1 LDDIDKDKEQLT
13 AEVAGLR
20 RQVEQLK
27 ELGNHHILDSL
38 VEHVIYE
45 DIDMRIIWLN
55 RAACQSV
62 SMSREELI
70 GRYCYEV
77 WLNRIDPCPDC
88 PVIKAI
94 KTGRPQMIEKPTP
107 DGKYWYIRGNPV
119 RNKKGEIV
127 GAVEVTLDI
136 SKRKSIE
143 EALQESEEKYR
154 HLIQHSN
161 DAIYLLFNRK
171 FEFIN
176 DKFQEMF
183 GVTLKEVNQPKFD
196 FIQLVAPK
204 SRPLIEERIIRVAQG
219 ETLEPKYEFT
229 ALSEDG
235 NEIEVETSVSYVNYK
250 NEIATQGIIRDIT
263 ARKRLEEQLRQSQK
277 IEGIGRLAGGIAHDF
292 NNLLTSIIGYA
303 EMGQRKL
310 PPDSPIHKN
319 LKHILKTSNHAS
331 SLIQQLLAFSRKAMV
346 QPRVLDLNRV
356 INNFKNILERILG
369 EDIAFKFF
377 LDKKLGNVKADP
389 GQIEQIIM
397 NLAVNSRDALPQGGN
412 LIIETAN
419 MDLDEKYA
427 RLYTYVKPGRYVLLS
442 VSDTGCGMDEET
454 LSHIFEPFFTTKEK
468 GVGTGLGLSTVY
480 GITKQSGGHINVYSE
495 LEKGTTV
502 KIYLPRIDEPA
513 EAPPGQIGS
522 TQMVTGK
529 ETILVVEDEESVREI
544 AIETLSACGYTVIT
558 AGCGA
563 DALSLWDKHTEKID
577 LLLTDVVLPGMS
589 GRDIAEQ
596 LAASDPGLKVLY
608 MSGYTVNVISHYG
621 VVDKNIA
628 FIQKP
633 FTPTKLAR
641 KIREVLDL

>member
-1 LDDIDKDKEQLT
+1 MGDIDKDKEQLI
-13 AEVAGLR
+13 AEITGLR

-45 DIDMRIIWLN
+45 DIDMKILWPN
-55 RAACQSV
+55 QAACRSV
-62 SMSREELI
+62 NMSRKELI

-77 WLNRIDPCPDC
+77 WSNRTTPCPDC
-88 PVIKAI
+88 PVVKAI
-94 KTGRPQMIEKPTP
+94 QTGQPQMVEKSTL
-107 DGKYWYIRGNPV
+107 DGKFWSIRGNPV
-119 RNKKGEIV
+119 RNEKGEIV

-143 EALQESEEKYR
+143 AALQESEEKYR

-183 GVTLKEVNQPKFD
+183 GVTLNEVNQPGFD
-196 FIQLVAPK
+196 FIQLVAPR
-204 SRPLIEERIIRVAQG
+204 SRSLVEERIIRVAHG
-219 ETLEPKYEFT
+219 ETVEPKYEFT
-229 ALSEDG
+229 ALAKDG
-235 NEIEVETSVSYVNYK
+235 KEIEVETSVSYVNYK
-250 NEIATQGIIRDIT
+250 NGIASQGIIRDIT
-263 ARKRLEEQLRQSQK
+263 VRKRLEEQLRQSQK

-303 EMGQRKL
+303 ELGQRKL
-310 PPDSPIHKN
+310 PPDSPIQKN

-331 SLIQQLLAFSRKAMV
+331 TLIQQLLAFSRKAMV
-346 QPRVLDLNRV
+346 QPRVLDINRV
-356 INNFKNILERILG
+356 ITNFKNILERILG

-397 NLAVNSRDALPQGGN
+397 NLAVNSRDAMPQGGN
-412 LIIETAN
+412 LVIETAN

-442 VSDTGCGMDEET
+442 ISDTGCGMDKET
-454 LSHIFEPFFTTKEK
+454 LTHIFEPFFTTKGK

-480 GITKQSGGHINVYSE
+480 GITKQSGGFINVYSE
-495 LEKGTTV
+495 LAKGTTV
-502 KIYLPRIDEPA
+502 KIYLPGVDEPA
-513 EAPPGQIGS
+513 EAPPRRVDATKMIAGE
-522 TQMVTGK
+522 
-529 ETILVVEDEESVREI
+529 ETILVVEDEESVRDI
-544 AIETLSACGYTVIT
+544 AIEALSACGYTVIT

-563 DALSLWDKHTEKID
+563 EALSLWDRYTGKVD

-596 LAASDPGLKVLY
+596 LAASKPGLRVLY

-621 VVDKNIA
+621 VVDKGIA

-633 FTPTKLAR
+633 FTPAELAR
-641 KIREVLDL
+641 KIREVLDS